1 MWPTRTVISAIYRIT
16 DSHKDGGGQ
25 ERRIRMAKKRETIIF
40 RCTAK
45 EKEELKSVLEKG
57 RSAGIC
63 GTRLSRRG
71 LKRPCAT

>member
-1 MWPTRTVISAIYRIT
+1 MWPIRTAISAIYRIT

-45 EKEELKSVLEKG
+45 EKEELKKRAGKRDGQRV
-57 RSAGIC
+57 SAGP
-63 GTRLSRRG
+63 GFQG
-71 LKRPCAT
+71 GA